1 MNARLAGWAI
11 AAMLGL
17 AGCSTT
23 VFESFPTGARTD
35 CDPAWPGR
43 WLSTEGEADAK
54 SRDAVEIAADCRSAT
69 SEGERKPMHL
79 TLVDTGD
86 ARYLQVHND
95 SEAPDCIGE
104 GSARCGVALLR
115 YEREG
120 DTIRIFDADHARIAA
135 AIESGEIEGSSEI
148 DAAEATK
155 ATREPVYRNFV
166 AGDAAGIARL
176 LRRHPDFFAGDPL
189 LVLRRVPADPAPPSP
204 GDR

>member
-1 MNARLAGWAI
+1 MNARLAGWVI
-11 AAMLGL
+11 VAMLGL

-43 WLSTEGEADAK
+43 WRSIEDDGGAK
-54 SRDAVEIAADCRSAT
+54 PRDAVEIAADCRSAT

-135 AIESGEIEGSSEI
+135 AIESGDIEGSSEM
-148 DAAEATK
+148 AADETAKT
-155 ATREPVYRNFV
+155 TRQPVYRNFV
-166 AGDAAGIARL
+166 AGDAEGIARL
-176 LRRHPDFFAGDPL
+176 LRRHPDFFASDPL
-189 LVLRRVPADPAPPSP
+189 LVLRRVPADPAPPP
-204 GDR
+204 TGVR

>member
-11 AAMLGL
+11 ATVFGLG
-17 AGCSTT
+17 GCSTT
-23 VFESFPTGARTD
+23 VFESFPTGAMTD

-43 WLSTEGEADAK
+43 WRSIGDDGRARLQYT
-54 SRDAVEIAADCRSAT
+54 VEIAADCRSAT

-104 GSARCGVALLR
+104 GGGRCGVALLR

-135 AIESGEIEGSSEI
+135 AIESGEIQGSSET
-148 DAAEATK
+148 AAGEPATT
-155 ATREPVYRNFV
+155 AREPAYRNFV
-166 AGDAAGIARL
+166 AGDAEGIARL
-176 LRRHPDFFAGDPL
+176 LRRHPDFFVRDPAV
-189 LVLRRVPADPAPPSP
+189 VLRRAAAELASP
-204 GDR
+204 TMEDR